1 MVNIVYMYLCLS
13 VSWLFVQTCYCEG
26 NGEKFQ
32 TTENMAKRV
41 LPHHEADI
49 DTIVA
54 EYLQKWEEREDNT
67 DLTDEKW
74 EEAIDDIVLTDEERE
89 TNDND
94 AALTG
99 ENIVQGSQLPLPSS
113 ETSLQS
119 LDEGNQTTSTQN

>member
-1 MVNIVYMYLCLS
+1 
-13 VSWLFVQTCYCEG
+13 
-26 NGEKFQ
+26 
-32 TTENMAKRV
+32 MAKRV
-41 LPHHEADI
+41 LPHHKADI

-94 AALTG
+94 VALTG
-99 ENIVQGSQLPLPSS
+99 ENIVQGNQLPLSSS